1 MKYFVTITDENGKEV
16 RMEVSAEIFDAFDE
30 ERKLLM
36 RQQNERRRHYDK
48 RGIEDYI
55 IAHESSKTAKSAEDV
70 CVDRESLAEIHDMC
84 TPKQWRRF
92 CLNKIYG
99 YSCAEIA
106 QREGCGTTAVYKS
119 VSAVMKK
126 LKKEKNFCYR
136 G

>member
-55 IAHESSKTAKSAEDV
+55 IAHESSKIAKSAEDIYLV
-70 CVDRESLAEIHDMC
+70 RETLSEIHDMC

-106 QREGCGTTAVYKS
+106 QREGCSKSVVSRSITAVR
-119 VSAVMKK
+119 KK
-126 LKKEKNFCYR
+126 LGVQKK
-136 G
+136 